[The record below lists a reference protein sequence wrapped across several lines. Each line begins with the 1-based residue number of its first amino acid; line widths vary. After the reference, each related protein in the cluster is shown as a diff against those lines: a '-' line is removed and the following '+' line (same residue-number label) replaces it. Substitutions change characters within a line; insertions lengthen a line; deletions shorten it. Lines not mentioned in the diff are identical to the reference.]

1 MLYGNRPIEQENN
14 MRSRFG
20 LIALVPFAALLSAG
34 APAPDAAAQSV
45 TEQRLSLDEF
55 PWVGSNPTQ
64 TGSGMAQGLST
75 AYVVGDGNAEG
86 LYTLVFSLGAD
97 AQIAPH
103 SHPDERSCFVL
114 SGNWYFAYGEVFDA
128 EALQMLPPGSNYTEP
143 AGRAHFAETRET
155 DVIVECTAVGPTGT
169 TFVNAEDDPRNNAN

>member
-1 MLYGNRPIEQENN
+1 MKSP
-14 MRSRFG
+14 SG
-20 LIALVPFAALLSAG
+20 LVALVSCLALLTSFVFVPNAI
-34 APAPDAAAQSV
+34 AQSV
-45 TEQRLSLDEF
+45 TEQRLGLEEF

-75 AYVVGDGNAEG
+75 AYVVGDGNSEG
-86 LYTLVFSLGAD
+86 LYTLVFSLGAG

-114 SGNWYFAYGEVFDA
+114 SGNWYFAYGETFDA
-128 EALQMLPPGSNYTEP
+128 DALQMLPPGSNYTEP
-143 AGRAHFAETRET
+143 AGRAHFAETRDT
-155 DVIVECTAVGPTGT
+155 AVIVECTAVGPTGT

>member
-1 MLYGNRPIEQENN
+1 
-14 MRSRFG
+14 MRSGFG
-20 LIALVPFAALLSAG
+20 MISLMSCAALLNTSVLT
-34 APAPDAAAQSV
+34 PNAAAQSV
-45 TEQRLSLDEF
+45 TEQRLSLDDF

-86 LYTLVFSLGAD
+86 LYTLVFSLGGN

-114 SGNWYFAYGEVFDA
+114 SGDWYFAYGETFDA

-155 DVIVECTAVGPTGT
+155 GVIVECTAVGPTGT